1 MGEINTTTVMNWVTF
16 GIAVAGFLMSLGSWI
31 YTFVTQRKRLSFK
44 IQVFKY
50 KENLAYMYLM
60 IENRSRLPV
69 SITGIFL
76 KQGKNRTSCTQ
87 IPKTVLSTTR
97 KTACNTDVVYQ
108 YSTAIPIQLS
118 SLESVSCIVLFE
130 DIPEVVQSSATHL
143 TFQISTNR
151 GRKVK
156 RKLALPQD
164 WNDQNG
170 TP

>member
-1 MGEINTTTVMNWVTF
+1 MEEINTTTVMDWVTF
-16 GIAVAGFLMSLGSWI
+16 GIAIAGFLMSLGSWVH
-31 YTFVTQRKRLSFK
+31 TFITQRKRLSFK
-44 IQVFKY
+44 IQFFRY
-50 KENLAYMYLM
+50 KENSAYMYLM

-69 SITGIFL
+69 SITGIAL
-76 KQGKNRTSCTQ
+76 KQSKSIVPCVQ
-87 IPKTVLSTTR
+87 IPKTVSSTTR
-97 KTACNTDVVYQ
+97 KTAGNTDVVYQ

-118 SLESVSCIVLFE
+118 ALESVSCIVLFE
-130 DIPEVVQSSATHL
+130 GIPEVVPPSATHL

-164 WNDQNG
+164 WHDQKG